1 MTDDLV
7 KRLREYRI
15 GCGIHCSAYD
25 AREPLD
31 ECIEAADRIEELE
44 LLFDMRWKADTRAIR
59 LWQSAHPDKPRT
71 WPDHAD
77 LGTWCLSRIE
87 TLEAALRRIRD
98 MHDGLVDDLEERYDK
113 TYFIVIGALEGKD
126 AP

>member
-31 ECIEAADRIEELE
+31 ECIEAADRIE
-44 LLFDMRWKADTRAIR
+44 
-59 LWQSAHPDKPRT
+59 Q
-71 WPDHAD
+71 
-77 LGTWCLSRIE
+77 
-87 TLEAALRRIRD
+87 LEAALFESMALNINYHSVEED
-98 MHDGLVDDLEERYDK
+98 DGYQFTEAPA
-113 TYFIVIGALEGKD
+113 VIEMARKALEGKD
-126 AP
+126 EQEA

>member
-1 MTDDLV
+1 MSDDLV

-44 LLFDMRWKADTRAIR
+44 LALKHCIRAISEWER
-59 LWQSAHPDKPRT
+59 KPE
-71 WPDHAD
+71 
-77 LGTWCLSRIE
+77 GIE
-87 TLEAALRRIRD
+87 PYLL
-98 MHDGLVDDLEERYDK
+98 
-113 TYFIVIGALEGKD
+113 GALDLACKALEWEDEK
-126 AP
+126 

>member
-7 KRLREYRI
+7 TRLREYRI

-44 LLFDMRWKADTRAIR
+44 QLFDLRWAADMRAIKA
-59 LWQSAHPDKPRT
+59 WQIAHPDQPRT

-77 LGTWCLSRIE
+77 LGVWCLSRIE
-87 TLEAALRRIRD
+87 KLEATLQMVVDWDNTLEFEDSPAWGD
-98 MHDGLVDDLEERYDK
+98 VMEVVQK
-113 TYFIVIGALEGKD
+113 ALEGKD
-126 AP
+126 D